1 MRPLPRTRRR
11 WPGRRATV
19 RKSLPRQRRWE
30 RGRKDPASRNRRSR
44 VPLDRDPSRRS
55 PRRRAFARA
64 QWEEA
69 ASSHREPSGPPGSA
83 GARPRASVR
92 RFASPPR
99 RSRARRCAAGRP
111 ERPAPPPRRARP
123 QTPQEVISWTD
134 ISLQAAPVESP
145 RGDSLRVPADSPLPH
160 PGPRDPVALRTGIHP
175 VLRALRP
182 LHDRDGP
189 SAHSSVGAGRVS
201 RTRDDR
207 GPGRRDKRVCAA
219 RRDSAVLVLPQARRR
234 GIPLGGR
241 DAEGNRV
248 PRRGVASSGR
258 PRPAEAASRAIDAGS
273 LPPFAVVRAMVEH
286 VPEFLRGEKTGEEI
300 LFCPA
305 RLPLW
310 FEYFSND
317 NLLYQ
322 INNRLGAEAVARALP
337 RGATATVV
345 EVGGGSG
352 SAALAVAERFSR
364 DARLSRIARYVFS
377 EIVPTFL
384 RRAERALKSRYP
396 GLPVEYVGLDMDRDF
411 QEQGVPRGIAD
422 VVYAVN
428 TVHVARDLNA
438 TLAQIRETLKPGGA
452 AVFSECVRPFEG
464 QPIYVEFVFNFL
476 ENFTGVAT
484 DAATRPNH
492 GFLTPDNWRKAFE
505 KAGFEEP
512 EILPDVEE
520 LAKHYDAFFV
530 AAVTARRPREVA
542 AV

>member
-1 MRPLPRTRRR
+1 MATRSEDLPTLLSRIPDPEIRSLFAPEFILCCEHFDRFTTEMVLRLIHQLELEESLARGTTVARVVAKKGYAPRAEIPLSWFFRKLAAEGYLSAEGTPKETVY
-11 WPGRRATV
+11 RAGA
-19 RKSLPRQRRWE
+19 SLPP
-30 RGRKDPASRNRRSR
+30 GDP
-44 VPLDRDPSRRS
+44 DR
-55 PRRRAFARA
+55 
-64 QWEEA
+64 
-69 ASSHREPSGPPGSA
+69 
-83 GARPRASVR
+83 
-92 RFASPPR
+92 
-99 RSRARRCAAGRP
+99 
-111 ERPAPPPRRARP
+111 
-123 QTPQEVISWTD
+123 
-134 ISLQAAPVESP
+134 
-145 RGDSLRVPADSPLPH
+145 
-160 PGPRDPVALRTGIHP
+160 
-175 VLRALRP
+175 
-182 LHDRDGP
+182 
-189 SAHSSVGAGRVS
+189 
-201 RTRDDR
+201 
-207 GPGRRDKRVCAA
+207 
-219 RRDSAVLVLPQARRR
+219 
-234 GIPLGGR
+234 
-241 DAEGNRV
+241 
-248 PRRGVASSGR
+248 
-258 PRPAEAASRAIDAGS
+258 AEAASRAIDAGS

-286 VPEFLRGEKTGEEI
+286 IPEFLRGEKTGEEI

-337 RGATATVV
+337 RSATATVV
-345 EVGGGSG
+345 EIGGGSG

-396 GLPVEYVGLDMDRDF
+396 GLPVEYVRLDMDRDF

-505 KAGFEEP
+505 KAGFEKP
-512 EILPDVEE
+512 EILPDVVK

-530 AAVTARRPREVA
+530 AAVTARRPRGRA
-542 AV
+542 SS